1 MFDKEK
7 LEGADIGIDFCG
19 YHLQSPYILSSGPLT
34 YGSEGMIRGIQ
45 SGMWCGCNKDN
56 P

>member
-19 YHLQSPYILSSGPLT
+19 YHLQSHT
-34 YGSEGMIRGIQ
+34 YYPPGH
-45 SGMWCGCNKDN
+45 
-56 P
+56 